1 MMRNAMKGV
10 VLSGL
15 VMPGLG
21 QIVLKHYK
29 KGIVLILAVSAA
41 LAILIGEAVR
51 QALAIVDKLDLSGG
65 AVDIDTISN
74 AVGQASNASQG
85 FIFKLLFYLIVFCWI
100 VGIVDAYRIGR
111 RKDLEERVSK

>member
-1 MMRNAMKGV
+1 MKNAIKAV

-29 KGIVLILAVSAA
+29 KGIVLMLAVSAA
-41 LAILIGEAVR
+41 LAVMIGEAVR

-65 AVDIDTISN
+65 TVDINTISD
-74 AVGQASNASQG
+74 AAARASTASQS
-85 FIFKLLFYLIVFCWI
+85 FIFKLLFYVIVFFWI

-111 RKDLEERVSK
+111 RKDIEARLSK